1 MIHVF
6 KIAYMRYLNM
16 LLLFLAAVFCGC
28 KGGYDDKKVKGE
40 YKRTD
45 SILKNTRNVD
55 SLKMFVKTYHASND
69 KRAEV
74 IAMRELGKRLREESK
89 FSDAIDTHR
98 NGLKLAESI
107 KDTNNII
114 QILNQLGTSY
124 RRIGIMDE
132 AAAYHYRALSYCDM
146 YGNPEDKKI
155 LKSRVTTLNGIGNA
169 MKVMGNDEAADSIFR
184 QALEG
189 EKKLNSPLGMAIN
202 YANLGTLFE
211 RKKQYDSAMVYYGES
226 MRLNSEAKSKLGV
239 SLCYTHFGQVYEK
252 RKMIDSAIVQYNL
265 AYDVIRGDRDLWHIL
280 ASTLALARAY
290 IIKGSLDKAWD
301 LLCDSE
307 KTAEEINSIRHLA
320 QVSKLKYQWY
330 EKKGD
335 NAKALEYYI
344 RNRKYE
350 DSLNNEENNSR
361 IQNLRVDY
369 ERQSKQYE
377 INLLENK
384 LTNQKLE
391 QTRILIAATFVVMLL
406 LVIWIVTLIRGR
418 RQLKKANDEIA
429 EAYKETKKAL
439 EVKTSFMKSM
449 KHEIRTPLNGIMGF
463 SQLLASMYSN
473 DEQAQQMTEVIEKQ
487 SALLAKIIDDIL
499 EIADADTLKPHIE
512 DCKLDEMAEEAMAM
526 ARQVAAPGVA
536 FAFKTDSEEC
546 VVSTDRRIL
555 QKILEKVL
563 DNAAKFTTQGQVTV
577 IASHTADGGLEISV
591 EDTGPGIP
599 ADKAEAVFEQFVK
612 LDEFSQGTGMGL
624 TLCRTIIQKLNGRIY
639 VDTSYSDGC
648 RIKIELP
655 RLQM

>member
-1 MIHVF
+1 
-6 KIAYMRYLNM
+6 MRYFNM
-16 LLLFLAAVFCGC
+16 ILLLLAAVLCGC
-28 KGGYDDKKVKGE
+28 NGGSDDTKSKGE

-45 SILKNTRNVD
+45 SILKNVRSVD
-55 SLKMFVKTYHASND
+55 SLRMFVKTYRDSHD
-69 KRAEV
+69 TRAEV

-89 FSDAIDTHR
+89 FSDAIETHR

-114 QILNQLGTSY
+114 HILNQLGTSY

-132 AAAYHYRALSYCDM
+132 AAAYHYRALSYCDV
-146 YGNPEDKKI
+146 YGNPNDKKI
-155 LKSRVTTLNGIGNA
+155 LKNRVTTLNGIGNA
-169 MKVMGNDEAADSIFR
+169 MKVMGNDVAADSIFR
-184 QALEG
+184 QALDG
-189 EKKLNSPLGMAIN
+189 ERKLDSKLGMAIN
-202 YANLGTLFE
+202 YANIGTLFE
-211 RKKQYDSAMVYYGES
+211 RKKQFDSAMVYYSES
-226 MRLNSEAKSKLGV
+226 MRLNTEAKSKLGV
-239 SLCYTHFGQVYEK
+239 SLCHTHFGQVYEK

-290 IIKGSLDKAWD
+290 TIKGSLDKAWE
-301 LLCDSE
+301 LLCDAE
-307 KTAEEINSIRHLA
+307 KTAGEINSIRHLA

-377 INLLENK
+377 INILENE
-384 LTNQKLE
+384 LTSQKLE
-391 QTRILIAATFVVMLL
+391 QTRILIAAAFVVMVL
-406 LVIWIVTLIRGR
+406 LVIWIVTLMRGR

-499 EIADADTLKPHIE
+499 EIADADTIKIHIE
-512 DCKLDEMAEEAMAM
+512 ECPLGDIIGEAMAM
-526 ARQVAAPGVA
+526 ARQVAASGVS
-536 FAFKTDSEEC
+536 FEYNSDSEGI
-546 VVSTDRRIL
+546 VASTDRHIL

-563 DNAAKFTTQGQVTV
+563 DNAAKFTTQGLVSV
-577 IASHTADGGLEISV
+577 LACHTADGGLDISV

-599 ADKAEAVFEQFVK
+599 ADKAEVVFEQFTK

-624 TLCRTIIQKLNGRIY
+624 TLCRTLIEKLNGRIY
-639 VDTSYSDGC
+639 VDTSYTGGC

-655 RLQM
+655 MLQS